1 MFILRHWCSFR
12 DAALDGVASD
22 GFKALKRRA
31 ASPEESFHL
40 ENAMTSMTSGEKQ
53 RFLAGVHV
61 GVLAIPEPGHGPLTV
76 PVWYAYDPGK
86 EVWFIT
92 GKRSRKGKLL
102 SPGTRVSLVAQTEA
116 PPYKYVSVE
125 GPVTSIT
132 PADAERHTKPMAIRY
147 LGEQQ
152 GARYAAESSGDDDS
166 VVVRFKP
173 ESWLAV
179 DYGKRR
185 G

>member
-1 MFILRHWCSFR
+1 
-12 DAALDGVASD
+12 
-22 GFKALKRRA
+22 
-31 ASPEESFHL
+31 
-40 ENAMTSMTSGEKQ
+40 MTSMTSTEKQ
-53 RFLAGVHV
+53 QFLAGVHV
-61 GVLAIPEPGHGPLTV
+61 GVLAIAQPGHGPLTA
-76 PVWYAYDPGK
+76 PVWYAYEPGK

-102 SPGTRVSLVAQTEA
+102 KTGTRVSLVAQTEA

-125 GPVTSIT
+125 GPVTSIA

-179 DYGKRR
+179 DYGKRWS
-185 G
+185 